1 MSASTSRSGRW
12 FSAAALL
19 AGARAI
25 LPLSVGAFAFG
36 MAYGVSVTELS
47 INDLVGALASLLMLA
62 GAAQLA
68 VVDLV
73 DQGAPWF
80 VVVGTALVIN
90 ARFMMY
96 SGALAPSFSEYPRR
110 WRVALSYFMTDQA
123 TVTSLLY
130 NERQREPRARMAY
143 YLGAGLCFAVAWWIG
158 TAIGVGIGAT
168 VPSEF
173 QVGFAVP
180 LMFVALVVPSINYS
194 RLPRGSLR
202 RVRGDIDRTRRAH
215 EHGPAHRCRD
225 RHRLWHVGHAA
236 FQRPGPQRQRR
247 GARERGR
254 GARWRMTCCWSRS
267 SPRARWRCAPRW

>member
-36 MAYGVSVTELS
+36 MAYGVSVTESS

-180 LMFVALVVPSINYS
+180 LMFVALVVPSIKD
-194 RLPRGSLR
+194 RASL
-202 RVRGDIDRTRRAH
+202 VAACVGFAVTSIA
-215 EHGPAHRCRD
+215 RD
-225 RHRLWHVGHAA
+225 APMNTGLLIGAA
-236 FQRPGPQRQRR
+236 TGIAFGMLAKR
-247 GARERGR
+247 
-254 GARWRMTCCWSRS
+254 RS
-267 SPRARWRCAPRW
+267 SALGPSGSGEEPASGDEVPDGV